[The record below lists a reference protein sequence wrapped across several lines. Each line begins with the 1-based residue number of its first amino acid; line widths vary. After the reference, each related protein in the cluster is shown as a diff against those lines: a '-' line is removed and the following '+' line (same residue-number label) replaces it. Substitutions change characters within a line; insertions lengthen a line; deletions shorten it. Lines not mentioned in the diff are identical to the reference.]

1 MKPERA
7 KQIADHH
14 LNQWFNAD
22 PVTSR
27 KGLREYVSGAIA
39 AALYEEGCR
48 TGTGPRD
55 INNPVHITH
64 CAPNHDQQ

>member
-1 MKPERA
+1 MSPERA
-7 KQIADHH
+7 KQIADQY

-27 KGLREYVSGAIA
+27 KGLREYVSEAIA
-39 AALYEEGCR
+39 FGISEEGCR

-55 INNPVHITH
+55 INNPEFIRS
-64 CAPNHDQQ
+64 CGPNHDQQ